1 MKKILVTGANGQLG
15 NECRTLAESIAN
27 AEFVFTDVAELSITD
42 SSAVEEIFSKNNFD
56 YCINAAAYTAVDLA
70 ETETALA
77 QLINATAVGYL
88 AEACRKSN
96 CKFIHISTDYV
107 FDGTNE
113 IGYDVD
119 DATSPINVYGATKL
133 EGEKLALSLNPE
145 TIVIRTSWVYSF
157 HGKNFVKTMM
167 KLMQERESLN
177 VVADQ
182 IGKPTYAADLAA
194 AIFQIIFSENEF
206 VPGMYHFANQGV
218 ISWYDFAVAIK
229 EIGGYNCNVNPIA
242 SSEYPVPAKRPNYSI
257 LNTNKIEHTFNIQIP
272 YWKDSL
278 QKCMDLLR

>member
-42 SSAVEEIFSKNNFD
+42 SSAVEEIFSKNKFD

-88 AEACRKSN
+88 ADACKKSN

-107 FDGTNE
+107 FDGTKEN
-113 IGYDVD
+113 GYDVD

-182 IGKPTYAADLAA
+182 IGKPTYAADLAS
-194 AIFQIIFSENEF
+194 AIFQIIFSEKEF
-206 VPGMYHFANQGV
+206 VAGMYHFANQGV
-218 ISWYDFAVAIK
+218 ISWFDFAVAIK
-229 EIGGYNCNVNPIA
+229 EIGGYNCNVYPIA

-257 LNTNKIEHTFNIQIP
+257 LNTNKIEHTFNIEIP

-278 QKCMDLLR
+278 QKCMELLR

>member
-15 NECRTLAESIAN
+15 NECRNLAESITN
-27 AEFVFTDVAELSITD
+27 AEFIFTDVAELSITD
-42 SSAVEEIFSKNNFD
+42 SKAVAEMFSKNKFD
-56 YCINAAAYTAVDLA
+56 YCVNAAAYTAVDLA
-70 ETETALA
+70 ETETELA

-88 AEACRKSN
+88 ADACHKNN
-96 CKFIHISTDYV
+96 CRLIHISTDYV
-107 FDGTNE
+107 FDGTNK

-133 EGEKLALSLNPE
+133 DGEKLALLLNPE

-177 VVADQ
+177 VVSDQ
-182 IGKPTYAADLAA
+182 IGKPTSAADLAS
-194 AIFQIIFSENEF
+194 AIFEIIFSAKEF
-206 VPGMYHFANQGV
+206 FPGMYHFANQGV
-218 ISWYDFAVAIK
+218 ISWYDFALAIK
-229 EIGGYNCNVNPIA
+229 EIGGYNCTINPIA
-242 SSEYPVPAKRPNYSI
+242 SNEYPVPAKRPNYSI

-278 QKCMDLLR
+278 QKCIELLR